1 MQINRIDNTNFQ
13 AIYRLKNVP
22 GVVEDIEKKIIPAYK
37 IINNENSYTIIG
49 NNPYKNVLKKMIER
63 VAEFEKTS
71 ISWVEMNAKNYGLNL
86 NSTEDDVIYFI
97 AGNKEL
103 EKFKEYIKKR
113 NDRMRPSIKN
123 LLKKIFLK
131 EEKIITVPDN
141 SPEHIKFL
149 ADAMDYD
156 CKEKLAFNEYIKE
169 RVQDVDSPKDL
180 FYTILRER

>member
-1 MQINRIDNTNFQ
+1 MQINKIDNTNFQ
-13 AIYRLKNVP
+13 AIYRLKNIP
-22 GVVEDIEKKIIPAYK
+22 SAVEEIEKKVIPAYK
-37 IINNENSYTIIG
+37 IMSNENAYTIIG
-49 NNPYKNVLKKMIER
+49 NNPFRKVLRTMIER

-156 CKEKLAFNEYIKE
+156 CKETLAFNEYIKGQ
-169 RVQDVDSPKDL
+169 VKDVKSPRDL
-180 FYTILRER
+180 FYTMLRER